1 MALHKI
7 PYKISYRDVKYPRIE
22 LKTGKVLL
30 VIPFGKKPD
39 TVLEK
44 HEWWIRRNLDFI
56 GKCLKASSGRKL
68 SDRADEEFKVLVN
81 RIADE
86 VSRGLRVRLK
96 GISFR
101 KMRTKWASMSSRN
114 KMTVNML
121 MRHLPVRLI
130 RYIVYHEMVHLIEK
144 RHNENFWKIISKHYR
159 NHSSLEK
166 EMFIYWFLI
175 NKKKSRLS

>member
-1 MALHKI
+1 HKI
-7 PYKISYRDVKYPRIE
+7 PYAVSYRKIKYPRIE

-30 VIPFGKKPD
+30 IIPFGKKPD
-39 TVLEK
+39 AILEK
-44 HEWWIRRNLDFI
+44 HEQWIHRKLDFI
-56 GKCLKASSGRKL
+56 GKCLKASSGKKL
-68 SDRADEEFKVLVN
+68 ADRADTEFRELIN

-86 VSRGLRVRLK
+86 VSRQLRVRLK

-101 KMRTKWASMSSRN
+101 KMRTKWASLSSKKN
-114 KMTVNML
+114 ITVNTL

-159 NHSSLEK
+159 NHSSIER
-166 EMFIYWFLI
+166 EMFAYWFLI
-175 NKKKSRLS
+175 NKKESRLS